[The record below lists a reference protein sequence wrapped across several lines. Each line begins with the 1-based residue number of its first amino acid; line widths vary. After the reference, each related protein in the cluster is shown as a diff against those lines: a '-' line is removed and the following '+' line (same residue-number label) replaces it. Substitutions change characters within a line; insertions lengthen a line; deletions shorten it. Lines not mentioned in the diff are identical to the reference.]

1 MTQMVTEG
9 PCLHPSSTGNTR
21 VFCAQWGSLC
31 RSLSS
36 PVQVSLEVEFP
47 EGSSFLLYD
56 RPSVLSWISG
66 LGTDPTTEQQELR
79 GKPVS
84 LS

>member
-21 VFCAQWGSLC
+21 AFCGQWGSLC

-66 LGTDPTTEQQELR
+66 LGTDPTAEQQELR

>member
-1 MTQMVTEG
+1 MTQMVTER

-21 VFCAQWGSLC
+21 AFCGQWGRLC

-36 PVQVSLEVEFP
+36 PVQVSLEVEVP

-56 RPSVLSWISG
+56 RPSVLGWMSG

-79 GKPVS
+79 GKPVA

>member
-21 VFCAQWGSLC
+21 AFCGQWGHLC
-31 RSLSS
+31 RGLSS
-36 PVQVSLEVEFP
+36 PVQVSLEVEVP
-47 EGSSFLLYD
+47 EGNSFMLYD
-56 RPSVLSWISG
+56 RPSVLGWMAG
-66 LGTDPTTEQQELR
+66 LGTDTTTEQQELR
-79 GKPVS
+79 GTPAA

>member
-21 VFCAQWGSLC
+21 AFCGQWGHLC
-31 RSLSS
+31 RGLSS
-36 PVQVSLEVEFP
+36 PVQVSLEVEVP
-47 EGSSFLLYD
+47 EGNSFMLYD
-56 RPSVLSWISG
+56 RPSVLGWMSG
-66 LGTDPTTEQQELR
+66 LGTDTTTEQQELR
-79 GKPVS
+79 STPEA

>member
-21 VFCAQWGSLC
+21 AFCGQWGSLC

>member
-1 MTQMVTEG
+1 MTEMVTEG

-21 VFCAQWGSLC
+21 AFCGQWGSLC
-31 RSLSS
+31 RGLSS
-36 PVQVSLEVEFP
+36 PDQVSLEVEVP
-47 EGSSFLLYD
+47 EGSSFLLHD
-56 RPSVLSWISG
+56 CPSVLGWMSG

-79 GKPVS
+79 GKPVA

>member
-21 VFCAQWGSLC
+21 AFCGQWGSLC
-31 RSLSS
+31 RGLSS
-36 PVQVSLEVEFP
+36 PVQVSLEAEFP
-47 EGSSFLLYD
+47 EGRSFLLYD
-56 RPSVLSWISG
+56 RPSVLGWMSG

-79 GKPVS
+79 GTPVA

>member
-21 VFCAQWGSLC
+21 AFGGQWGSLC
-31 RSLSS
+31 GGLSS
-36 PVQVSLEVEFP
+36 PVQVSPEVEVP
-47 EGSSFLLYD
+47 EGSSFLLCD
-56 RPSVLSWISG
+56 RPSVLGWMSG

-79 GKPVS
+79 SKPVA

>member
-21 VFCAQWGSLC
+21 AFCGQWGSLC

-66 LGTDPTTEQQELR
+66 LGPDPTTEQQELR

>member
-21 VFCAQWGSLC
+21 AFCGQWGHLC
-31 RSLSS
+31 RGLSS
-36 PVQVSLEVEFP
+36 PVQVSLEVEVP
-47 EGSSFLLYD
+47 EGNSFMLYD
-56 RPSVLSWISG
+56 RPSVLGWMSG
-66 LGTDPTTEQQELR
+66 LGTDTTTEQQELR
-79 GKPVS
+79 GTPEA

>member
-21 VFCAQWGSLC
+21 AFCGQWGHLC
-31 RSLSS
+31 RGLSS
-36 PVQVSLEVEFP
+36 PVQVSLEVEVP
-47 EGSSFLLYD
+47 EGNSFMLYD
-56 RPSVLSWISG
+56 RPSVLGWMSG
-66 LGTDPTTEQQELR
+66 LGTDTMTEQQELR
-79 GKPVS
+79 STPEA

>member
-9 PCLHPSSTGNTR
+9 PCPHPSSTGNTR
-21 VFCAQWGSLC
+21 AFCGQWGSLC

>member
-9 PCLHPSSTGNTR
+9 HCPHPSSTGNTR
-21 VFCAQWGSLC
+21 AFCGQWGSLC

-36 PVQVSLEVEFP
+36 PVQVPLEVEVP

-66 LGTDPTTEQQELR
+66 LGPDPTTEQQELR

>member
-21 VFCAQWGSLC
+21 AFCGQWGHLC
-31 RSLSS
+31 RGLSS
-36 PVQVSLEVEFP
+36 PVQVSLEVEVP
-47 EGSSFLLYD
+47 EGNSFMLYD
-56 RPSVLSWISG
+56 RPSVLGWMSG

-79 GKPVS
+79 STPEA

>member
-21 VFCAQWGSLC
+21 AFCGQWGSLC

-56 RPSVLSWISG
+56 RPSVLSWMSG

>member
-21 VFCAQWGSLC
+21 AFRGQWGSLC
-31 RSLSS
+31 RGLSS
-36 PVQVSLEVEFP
+36 PAQVSLEGEVP

-56 RPSVLSWISG
+56 HPSVLGWMSG
-66 LGTDPTTEQQELR
+66 LGTDPMTEQQELR
-79 GKPVS
+79 GTRVA

>member
-1 MTQMVTEG
+1 MTPMVTEG

-21 VFCAQWGSLC
+21 AFCGQWCSLC
-31 RSLSS
+31 RGLSS
-36 PVQVSLEVEFP
+36 PVQVSPEVEVP

-56 RPSVLSWISG
+56 RPSVLVWVAG

-79 GKPVS
+79 GKPVA

>member
-9 PCLHPSSTGNTR
+9 PCLHPSCTGNTR
-21 VFCAQWGSLC
+21 VFCGQWGSLC
-31 RSLSS
+31 RGLSS
-36 PVQVSLEVEFP
+36 PVQVPLEVEVP

-56 RPSVLSWISG
+56 RPSVLGWMSG

-79 GKPVS
+79 GTPVAPS
-84 LS
+84 

>member
-1 MTQMVTEG
+1 MTQIVTAG

-21 VFCAQWGSLC
+21 AFCGQWRSLC
-31 RSLSS
+31 RGLLS
-36 PVQVSLEVEFP
+36 PVQVSLEAEFP

-66 LGTDPTTEQQELR
+66 LGTDPTTEQRELR
-79 GKPVS
+79 GKPVA

>member
-9 PCLHPSSTGNTR
+9 PCLHPSSTGNNR
-21 VFCAQWGSLC
+21 VFCGQWGSLC
-31 RSLSS
+31 RGLSS
-36 PVQVSLEVEFP
+36 PVQVPLEVEVP

-56 RPSVLSWISG
+56 RPSVLGWMSG

-79 GKPVS
+79 GKPVA

>member
-9 PCLHPSSTGNTR
+9 PCPHPSSTGNTR
-21 VFCAQWGSLC
+21 AFCGQWGSLC

-79 GKPVS
+79 GKPVA

>member
-1 MTQMVTEG
+1 MTPMVTEG

-21 VFCAQWGSLC
+21 AFCGQWGSLC
-31 RSLSS
+31 RGLSS
-36 PVQVSLEVEFP
+36 PVQVYLEIEVP
-47 EGSSFLLYD
+47 EGSSFVLYD
-56 RPSVLSWISG
+56 HPSVLGWMSG

-79 GKPVS
+79 GKPVA

>member
-1 MTQMVTEG
+1 MTEMVTEG
-9 PCLHPSSTGNTR
+9 PCLHPSSTGKTR
-21 VFCAQWGSLC
+21 AFCGQWGRLC
-31 RSLSS
+31 RGLSS
-36 PVQVSLEVEFP
+36 PVQVPLEVEVP

-56 RPSVLSWISG
+56 RPSVLGWMSG

-79 GKPVS
+79 GTRVA

>member
-1 MTQMVTEG
+1 MTQIVTAG

-21 VFCAQWGSLC
+21 AFCGQWRSLC
-31 RSLSS
+31 RGLLS
-36 PVQVSLEVEFP
+36 PVQVSLEAEFP

-56 RPSVLSWISG
+56 RPSVLSWITG
-66 LGTDPTTEQQELR
+66 LGTDPTTEQEELR
-79 GKPVS
+79 GKPVA